1 MVDDLQSILQL
12 HRSKSNTAHS
22 HSSGGENKVYNPTAS
37 EIPDLFFDKI
47 IVDYKLSRMEIL
59 VLIYIYRRVWSFP
72 NIHKSHGIS
81 PMMSHTEMAKNLGLA
96 IEEIYSSLRKLEEYD
111 FIKTIRAGQYFARR
125 YFTKEMDTIFNQT
138 YDDFEI

>member
-12 HRSKSNTAHS
+12 HRSKSN
-22 HSSGGENKVYNPTAS
+22 SSQHTSAGGEEKSFSPSAS

-59 VLIYIYRRVWSFP
+59 VLMYIYRRVWSFP
-72 NIHKSHGIS
+72 NMNRSHGIS

-96 IEEIYSSLRKLEEYD
+96 IEEVYSALRKLEEYD
-111 FIKTIRAGQYFARR
+111 FIKTIRAGQYFARK
-125 YFTKEMDTIFNQT
+125 YFTKEMDASFNQS